1 MMNYEMFKV
10 QVAEQLQ
17 FFLPDSHQDRK
28 VDLATINGLNGPRDV
43 MCFLVGSKD
52 EPISPK
58 VYLDELYEEYKEVQD
73 LNAVLYCTARD
84 MCSALEEGREYRR
97 IIAEDDL
104 EENVTF
110 QFVNTAKN
118 EDYLKQVPHREY
130 HDLSIIY
137 RVVHMQE
144 SGNVFGYPVTNAISK
159 RKGISEGRLY
169 DLAYANTD
177 RIMPT
182 SIKPMSLFVKGKYSG
197 INLPFDLSKSAKDMG
212 TDSLLYVVTN
222 EWNLNGAT
230 AILYEEHLQELAK
243 HLRSDFYLVPASR
256 HEVIAVSVERITP
269 EMLTDMKNQII
280 QTVRTMKETLSDQVY
295 YYDSTAK
302 QVRLGAEQP
311 PITHSPQRPEPERK
325 HEKKAPTR

>member
-1 MMNYEMFKV
+1 MMNYEMFKE
-10 QVAEQLQ
+10 QVAEHLQ

-43 MCFLVGSKD
+43 MCFLVSSHD
-52 EPISPK
+52 EQISPK

-97 IIAEDDL
+97 IIAEEDL

-110 QFVNTAKN
+110 QFINTEKN
-118 EDYLKQVPHREY
+118 EEYLKQVPHREY

-144 SGNVFGYPVTNAISK
+144 SGTVFGYPVTNAMSE
-159 RKGISEGRLY
+159 RKGITEERLY
-169 DLAYANTD
+169 EKAYENTE

-182 SIKPMSLFVKGKYSG
+182 SIKPMSIFVKEKQCG
-197 INLPFDLSKSAKDMG
+197 ISIPFDLSKTAKAMG
-212 TDSLLYVVTN
+212 EDSLLYVVTN
-222 EWNLNGAT
+222 AWNLNGAT
-230 AILYEEHLQELAK
+230 AILYEEHLQQLAK
-243 HLRSDFYLVPASR
+243 HLGSDFYLVPASR

-269 EMLTDMKNQII
+269 EMLLDIKNQII
-280 QTVRTMKETLSDQVY
+280 QTIRPKKETLSDQVY
-295 YYDSTAK
+295 YYDSTAR
-302 QVRLGAEQP
+302 QVRLGAEQS

>member
-1 MMNYEMFKV
+1 MMNYEMFKE
-10 QVAEQLQ
+10 QVSMQLET
-17 FFLPDSHQDRK
+17 FLPDAHRDRK
-28 VDLATINGLNGPRDV
+28 IDLATINGLNGPRDV

-73 LNAVLYCTARD
+73 LNAILYCTARD

-110 QFVNTAKN
+110 QLVNTAKN

-130 HDLSIIY
+130 HDLSVIY
-137 RVVHMQE
+137 RVIHKLE
-144 SGNVFGYPVTNAISK
+144 SGNVLGYPVTNAISK
-159 RKGISEGRLY
+159 RKGISEDRLY

-182 SIKPMSLFVKGKYSG
+182 SIKPMSLFVKGKHSG

-243 HLRSDFYLVPASR
+243 HLGTDFYLVPASR

-269 EMLTDMKNQII
+269 EMLLDMKNQII
-280 QTVRTMKETLSDQVY
+280 ENVSQMKEALSDQVY
-295 YYDSTAK
+295 YYDSTAR
-302 QVRLGAEQP
+302 QVKLGAEYQTK
-311 PITHSPQRPEPERK
+311 THNPERQEPERK
-325 HEKKAPTR
+325 HEKKAPSR

>member
-1 MMNYEMFKV
+1 MMNYEMFKE
-10 QVAEQLQ
+10 QVTEQLQ
-17 FFLPDSHQDRK
+17 HFLPDAHRDRK
-28 VDLATINGLNGPRDV
+28 IDLATINGLNGPRDV

-118 EDYLKQVPHREY
+118 EEYLKKVPHREY

-144 SGNVFGYPVTNAISK
+144 SGTVFGYPVTNAISK

-212 TDSLLYVVTN
+212 TDSLLYVITN

-230 AILYEEHLQELAK
+230 AILYEEYLQELAQ
-243 HLRSDFYLVPASR
+243 HLGTDFYLVPASR

-269 EMLTDMKNQII
+269 EMLLNMKNQII
-280 QTVRTMKETLSDQVY
+280 ENVSQMKEALSDQVY
-295 YYDSTAK
+295 YYDSTAR
-302 QVRLGAEQP
+302 QVKLGAEYQTK
-311 PITHSPQRPEPERK
+311 THNSERQEPERK
-325 HEKKAPTR
+325 HEKKAPSR

>member
-1 MMNYEMFKV
+1 MMNYEMFKE

-17 FFLPDSHQDRK
+17 HFLPDAHRDRK
-28 VDLATINGLNGPRDV
+28 IDLATINGQNGPRDV
-43 MCFLVGSKD
+43 MCFLVGSRN
-52 EPISPK
+52 EQISPK
-58 VYLDELYEEYKEVQD
+58 VYLDDLYEEYKEVQD

-118 EDYLKQVPHREY
+118 EEYLQTVPHREY

-137 RVVHMQE
+137 RVIHRQE
-144 SGNVFGYPVTNAISK
+144 SGTVFGYPVTNAIST

-169 DLAYANTD
+169 EKAYENTE

-182 SIKPMSLFVKGKYSG
+182 SIKPMIIFVKEKQCG
-197 INLPFDLSKSAKDMG
+197 INLPFDLSKTAKEMG
-212 TDSLLYVVTN
+212 EASLLYVVTN

-230 AILYEEHLQELAK
+230 AILYEKHLQELAK
-243 HLRSDFYLVPASR
+243 HLGSDFYLVPASR

-269 EMLTDMKNQII
+269 EMLLDMKKQII
-280 QTVRTMKETLSDQVY
+280 ESVGRKKEALSDQVY

-302 QVRLGAEQP
+302 QVRLGAQHPTKTQNPE
-311 PITHSPQRPEPERK
+311 RPEPERK